1 MNQSLYAAIP
11 ILMNRFDF
19 AQVHKVMTFL
29 NWRWALTEAGHA
41 VPSQSELEAEAYRQ
55 LTMCVAEYEKRG
67 CPKSGMNVSSGG
79 FQAQVM
85 TFESG
90 QPRLELSFYVDSTS
104 STGEY

>member
-11 ILMNRFDF
+11 IVMNRFDF
-19 AQVHKVMTFL
+19 AKVEKVMTFL
-29 NWRWALTEAGHA
+29 NWRWALQGR
-41 VPSQSELEAEAYRQ
+41 VPTLDELEAEAYRQ
-55 LTMCVAEYEKRG
+55 LSLCVAEYEKRG